1 MAGVDFLGALG
12 AGADID
18 SNSLVESLVQ
28 AERAPREFSINKKI
42 EKSEAEISAYGIL
55 KAGLES
61 LNIAL
66 SNLNDAKD
74 FAEYSVALSGNET
87 STGSDAFS
95 ITASADA
102 SAGISSIAVTAIAA
116 GDRWG
121 STNTYDALTTELN
134 GGSTFTVTYTD
145 SSGTDTAV
153 AIVDTTPQGVV
164 DTLNEADL
172 GITASI
178 VDTGASVGRYKIVV
192 SGDLGTDNGF
202 SLATTAASGTTLA
215 FGDRLGTRGRC
226 GAHRQRGKRDSLI

>member
-102 SAGISSIAVTAIAA
+102 SAGISSI
-116 GDRWG
+116 
-121 STNTYDALTTELN
+121 
-134 GGSTFTVTYTD
+134 
-145 SSGTDTAV
+145 
-153 AIVDTTPQGVV
+153 
-164 DTLNEADL
+164 
-172 GITASI
+172 
-178 VDTGASVGRYKIVV
+178 
-192 SGDLGTDNGF
+192 
-202 SLATTAASGTTLA
+202 
-215 FGDRLGTRGRC
+215 
-226 GAHRQRGKRDSLI
+226 